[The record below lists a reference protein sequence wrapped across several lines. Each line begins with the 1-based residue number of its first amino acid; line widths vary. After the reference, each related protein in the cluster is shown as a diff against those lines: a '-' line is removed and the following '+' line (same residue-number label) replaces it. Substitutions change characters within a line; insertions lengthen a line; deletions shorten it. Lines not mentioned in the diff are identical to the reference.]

1 MRTNPTT
8 EGVRQVTSSN
18 TIEIDDPWHNGSGD
32 LDLSSEEAQRAAR
45 RSLKRR
51 RRKEGLMGW
60 LFVSPVLILLSVFLI
75 IPILLALY
83 VSFTKWNGQGGPFSD
98 RVEVVGLDNYK
109 DLLINDGLTRKNFVA
124 SLRNNFYFVILVVPL
139 QTLLALGLALIL
151 NQRRLRAKSFF
162 RTAFYIPSLSSSIA
176 IGLIFVFLFANDG
189 AVNTIVGWFGVDP
202 VQWVNNSKG
211 IIHELLGV
219 FGVDKAPGF
228 LGNHDVLGMSLWN
241 WLSGP
246 SYSMCV
252 IIILAIWTTSGTFM
266 LLLLAG
272 LQTIPESVNEAAA
285 IDGASRRQTLRYLT
299 LPLLKKQIVLVITL
313 GLIGTWQVFDQIYI
327 MSDGAGETVT
337 PAYLSYTTGIREGRF
352 GAASALAFI
361 VFAIILVFTAVQ
373 RYIGR
378 EKGEVS

>member
-1 MRTNPTT
+1 
-8 EGVRQVTSSN
+8 
-18 TIEIDDPWHNGSGD
+18 
-32 LDLSSEEAQRAAR
+32 
-45 RSLKRR
+45 
-51 RRKEGLMGW
+51 MGW
-60 LFVSPVLILLSVFLI
+60 LFVSPVLVLLTVFLI

-98 RVEVVGLDNYK
+98 NVEPVGLGNYR
-109 DLLINDGLTRKNFVA
+109 DLLVEDGLTRKNFVS
-124 SLRNNFYFVILVVPL
+124 SLRNNFYFVMFVVPL

-151 NQRRLRAKSFF
+151 NQRRLKAKGFF

-176 IGLIFVFLFANDG
+176 IGLIFVFLFANVG
-189 AVNTIVGWFGVDP
+189 AINTIIGWFGASP
-202 VQWVNNSKG
+202 VQWINNSTG
-211 IIHELLGV
+211 IFHEVFGL
-219 FGVDKAPGF
+219 FGVDEAPTF
-228 LGNHDVLGMSLWN
+228 LNDNEVLGMSLWS

-246 SYSMCV
+246 SWSMTV

-285 IDGASRRQTLRYLT
+285 IDGASRRQALRYVT
-299 LPLLKKQIVLVITL
+299 LPLLKKQIVLVVTL

-361 VFAIILVFTAVQ
+361 VFGIILVFTAVQ
-373 RYIGR
+373 RFVGR
-378 EKGEVS
+378 EKGESA

>member
-1 MRTNPTT
+1 MSN
-8 EGVRQVTSSN
+8 SN
-18 TIEIDDPWHNGSGD
+18 TIEVAAALGSGG
-32 LDLSSEEAQRAAR
+32 LGGQSSDDADREAR

-51 RRKEGLMGW
+51 RRKEGALGW
-60 LFVSPVLILLSVFLI
+60 LFVSPVLVLLAVFLI

-98 RVEVVGLDNYK
+98 KVDVVGLENYR
-109 DLLINDGLTRKNFVA
+109 DLVLEDGLTRKNFVS
-124 SLRNNFYFVILVVPL
+124 SLRNNFYFVIFVVPL

-151 NQRRLRAKSFF
+151 NQRKLKAKSFF

-176 IGLIFVFLFANDG
+176 IGLIFVFLFANTG
-189 AVNTIVGWFGVDP
+189 AVNTILGWFGVDP

-211 IIHELLGV
+211 IIHEFLGL
-219 FGVDKAPGF
+219 FGVDKAPSF
-228 LGNHDVLGMSLWN
+228 LGDNEILGMSLWN

-246 SYSMCV
+246 SWSMLV
-252 IIILAIWTTSGTFM
+252 IIILAVWTTSGTFM

-285 IDGASRRQTLRYLT
+285 IDGASRRQTLRFLT

-361 VFAIILVFTAVQ
+361 VFAIILVFTAAQ
-373 RYIGR
+373 RYLGR
-378 EKGEVS
+378 EKKEATL